1 MGYPVLVGRAARGRV
16 RDPCPPDPRGN
27 VGRRLR
33 QMHPRSVAP
42 HWGTRAAIPTHKV
55 PDP

>member
-42 HWGTRAAIPTHKV
+42 HWGTLAAIPTHKV
-55 PDP
+55 PDT